1 VNWNMNGLLTNLY
14 KKKIEISLLD
24 FLKKRCLTI
33 GFSQNTIGFSQIE
46 HAQTFV
52 FSDVQ
57 STYSQGTNYNITF
70 FITKE
75 RKIRVIC

>member
-1 VNWNMNGLLTNLY
+1 VNWNVNGLLTNLY

-24 FLKKRCLTI
+24 FLKKRRFTI

-52 FSDVQ
+52 FSEARD
-57 STYSQGTNYNITF
+57 TYSQGTNYNITF

-75 RKIRVIC
+75 RKIHLIF